1 MLNIVSLIIG
11 VVALILVIPAFLPF
25 LGIANWLIVP
35 IALLGAGIG
44 IASRKT
50 SGRNLNLFVLV
61 VAIVRLMLGGGLF

>member
-11 VVALILVIPAFLPF
+11 AIALLLVIPAFLPL
-25 LGIANWLIVP
+25 LGIANWFIIP